1 MKITRERIINI
12 QIKIFETLLAYA
24 VFCGLYHWHPM
35 YSFNHHD
42 FIVFIALLGPINYL
56 VSLFFVKLYI
66 THNRSVSHIIT
77 SHFTASVICFVLLL
91 IAVKL
96 CKIQIF
102 GAVLL
107 GIFSVLNFF
116 VQVLCKYFILQ
127 FFCRKRKETQRN
139 LIIVGRGNISPII
152 ETIERN
158 AFWSYNE
165 VTIFSD
171 NETVQSKYADKYT
184 IHSLDTNLPEY
195 IANNSIHE
203 VIYVD
208 NSIDMKEITP
218 LIYSCLEIGVTFK
231 LSSQFM
237 SIAHS
242 RSEVQYMGNTL
253 FFSFQNTPSDYVNSQ
268 LKLIFDKVFS
278 FLVLFCLLPV
288 FFVIAI
294 AIKVSSPGPIFFKQ
308 TRVGLRGK
316 QFKVW
321 KFRTMVVNAE
331 DKLHELQE
339 QNEQDGPVF
348 KIANDPR
355 VTKIG
360 RILRKTS
367 LDELPQFVNV
377 LKGDMSV
384 VGPRPPIP
392 SEVEKYERW
401 QLRRLS
407 VKPGITCIWQVSGRN
422 KISFKEWMLLDL
434 QYIDTWSFKLDM
446 LLILQTVRA
455 VFRSTGQ

>member
-24 VFCGLYHWHPM
+24 VFCGLYHWHSM

-237 SIAHS
+237 NIAHS

-278 FLVLFCLLPV
+278 FLVLLCLLPV

-434 QYIDTWSFKLDM
+434 QYIDTWSFKLDI